1 VEAVRKTA
9 AWLERFLE
17 IDPKSI
23 DEREAYLSS
32 RIEAEKAPK
41 TTEELILEE
50 QRKANRF
57 RSWIVG
63 LIVILSMPIWVP
75 GLIWLIFILH
85 VLFGH

>member
-23 DEREAYLSS
+23 EERQAYLSS

-41 TTEELILEE
+41 TIEELLLEE

-75 GLIWLIFILH
+75 GLIWLIFILYFR
-85 VLFGH
+85 FGY